1 MYGEPFR
8 VPDRGDADLFFL
20 SFVVG
25 AGFPPNHLQVLLD
38 DGPMRLEILA
48 VEFRAGPGSC
58 AILKKERKKEN
69 LISVEIEFKV
79 TISSRRVL
87 NESR

>member
-1 MYGEPFR
+1 
-8 VPDRGDADLFFL
+8 
-20 SFVVG
+20 
-25 AGFPPNHLQVLLD
+25 
-38 DGPMRLEILA
+38 MRLEILV